1 MDEPTTIIKAV
12 TTAEIVALTEVSCGL
27 ELRGCIAILPFWY
40 NRSSGAFRAA
50 IPPLRDVD
58 DVLAVVT
65 QLAPTVISTLARL
78 DGCDGVAIV
87 VYSDDPFLIAE
98 HPLIELLA
106 GLMERL
112 AAAGYRIKDAAI
124 VAGDAWCGYFEQ
136 AGERGL
142 AELDAARAAI
152 PAELHHRRAP
162 ERLPARNTELAEQ
175 VTLALLDRLIDDGEC
190 DAFGVVRSSAPP
202 DPIDLLEYL
211 LTRDPDTV
219 GPLSLAR
226 LLSTLLTEG
235 DVDRT
240 VLQIAFGRAVG
251 DASWQATLANRRRA
265 AEAGVQPVDILRDDH
280 ENGRMPEDGLRRAGM
295 LIGDTPTRPD
305 PGRLHRGA
313 LLLGRAVVHCGLP
326 ERSWAMCA
334 LAWVRWAVGLAT
346 AADALVREAI
356 RIDPGNTL
364 APIYAAILHTTPPV
378 WIFDRRPPQN
388 RKGRRAAARAA
399 RRDALVGALGR
410 LGE

>member
-27 ELRGCIAILPFWY
+27 ELRACLAVLPFWDK
-40 NRSSGAFRAA
+40 RSSGAFRTAF
-50 IPPLRDVD
+50 PPLRDVD
-58 DVLAVVT
+58 EVPSVVAR
-65 QLAPTVISTLARL
+65 LAPNLISTLARL
-78 DGCDGVAIV
+78 DCDGVTLVA
-87 VYSDDPFLIAE
+87 YTDDPFVIAE

-112 AAAGYRIKDAAI
+112 ADAGYGTKDAAI

-136 AGERGL
+136 AGERDL

-175 VTLALLDRLIDDGEC
+175 VTLALLDRLIDDGES

-202 DPIDLLEYL
+202 DPIDLLEDL

-226 LLSTLLTEG
+226 LLSTMLTEG

-240 VLQIAFGRAVG
+240 VLQIAFGRAVA
-251 DASWQATLANRRRA
+251 DASWQVTLATRQRA
-265 AEAGVQPVDILRDDH
+265 AEAGVQPFEIRREDM
-280 ENGRMPEDGLRRAGM
+280 ESGRMPADELRRARM
-295 LIGDTPTRPD
+295 LVGDTPTIPD
-305 PGRLHRGA
+305 PDRLHRGA

-334 LAWVRWAVGLAT
+334 LAWVRWAVGIAS
-346 AADALVREAI
+346 AADTLVREAA
-356 RIDPGNTL
+356 RIDPTNSL
-364 APIYAAILHTTPPV
+364 APVYAAVLHSTYPA

-388 RKGRRAAARAA
+388 RRSRRAASRAA
-399 RRDALVGALGR
+399 RRNALVGALGK

>member
-27 ELRGCIAILPFWY
+27 ELRACLAVLPFWDK
-40 NRSSGAFRAA
+40 RSSGAFRTAF
-50 IPPLRDVD
+50 PPLRDVD
-58 DVLAVVT
+58 EVPSVVAR
-65 QLAPTVISTLARL
+65 LAPNLISTLARL
-78 DGCDGVAIV
+78 DCDGVTLVA
-87 VYSDDPFLIAE
+87 YTDDPFVIAE

-112 AAAGYRIKDAAI
+112 ADAGYGTKDAAI

-136 AGERGL
+136 AGERDL

-175 VTLALLDRLIDDGEC
+175 VTLALLDRLIDDGES

-202 DPIDLLEYL
+202 DPIDLLEDL
-211 LTRDPDTV
+211 LARDPDTV

-226 LLSTLLTEG
+226 LLSTMLTEG

-240 VLQIAFGRAVG
+240 VLQIAFGRAVA
-251 DASWQATLANRRRA
+251 DASWQVTLATRQRA
-265 AEAGVQPVDILRDDH
+265 AEAGVQPFEIRREDM
-280 ENGRMPEDGLRRAGM
+280 ESGRMPADELRRARM
-295 LIGDTPTRPD
+295 LVGDTPTIPD
-305 PGRLHRGA
+305 PDRLHRGA
-313 LLLGRAVVHCGLP
+313 HLLGRAIVHCGLP

-334 LAWVRWAVGLAT
+334 LAWVRWAAGIAS
-346 AADALVREAI
+346 AADTLVREAA
-356 RIDPGNTL
+356 RIDPTNAL
-364 APIYAAILHTTPPV
+364 APVYAAVLHSTYPA

-388 RKGRRAAARAA
+388 RRSRRAASRAA
-399 RRDALVGALGR
+399 RRNALVGALGR